1 MRRKLNDL
9 LALRNQFLT
18 DAENALNANDK
29 AAYDAA
35 KQKIDNINADI
46 KDVQDLIAEQDKK
59 FGAAAPTGAEA
70 KDMAEERG
78 SVLMKGGEVKFTAK
92 EVKLAL
98 TNSTTLAT
106 GTLVQPTGAGSAIR
120 DPLGNVVSSIVD
132 QVSVL
137 NLTGMSSY
145 LEPYV
150 ISEIDAK
157 HGKVAGLAGKAR
169 TESADP
175 TFGVAEIK
183 PYELNVT
190 SYVDRNISR
199 LSPADYYG
207 KIYAMA
213 MRAMRRQVAQFIV
226 NSSGGASPDMHGI
239 KTAKNRDGAAI
250 YQTLNVTGIH
260 ENLLSSLYFAYG
272 SDEAI
277 GANARLLLT
286 KQDLKALGE
295 LRGTNEKKRLFEI
308 VPDAGNP
315 NTGTIRDG
323 GVVLPYTI
331 VSGLTSLATATAGA
345 SAIQTML
352 YGDPANYELGLF
364 GDYTI
369 RVDESVKAVERMTTI
384 LGDAFLGG
392 NLVVDKGFVVAT
404 LPAKT

>member
-9 LALRNQFLT
+9 LAQRNQFLT

-29 AAYDAA
+29 TAYDAA

-59 FGAAAPTGAEA
+59 FGAAAPTGGEA

-78 SVLMKGGEVKFTAK
+78 SILMKGGEVKFTAK

-106 GTLVQPTGAGSAIR
+106 GTLVQPTGAGSAIH

-157 HGKVAGLAGKAR
+157 HGKVADLAGKTR

-239 KTAKNRDGAAI
+239 KTATNRDGAAI
-250 YQTLNVTGIH
+250 YQTLAVTGIH

-272 SDEAI
+272 SGEAI

-384 LGDAFLGG
+384 LGDAFVGG